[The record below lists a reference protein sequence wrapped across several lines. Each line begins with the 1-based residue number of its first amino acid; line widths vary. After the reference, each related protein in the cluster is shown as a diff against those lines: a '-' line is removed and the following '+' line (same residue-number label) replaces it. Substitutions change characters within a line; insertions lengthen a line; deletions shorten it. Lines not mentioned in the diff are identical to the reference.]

1 MKNLKTTIAG
11 LVAGLPLIIDAIA
24 KAYVAGQFEG
34 QHGIQLLIGVGLI
47 VLGAFSKDYN
57 VSGTNTNQPK

>member
-34 QHGIQLLIGVGLI
+34 QHGTQLIT
-47 VLGAFSKDYN
+47 A
-57 VSGTNTNQPK
+57 